1 MTILEKLR
9 KLRETS
15 KADVKL
21 TVFDLADR
29 KDELKKTINEMR
41 VGDVVGGIATINT
54 ILQNGQ
60 VVYVKVTHLPQ
71 SLKIRR
77 FWHYEIDAALD
88 HALTQYGA

>member
-1 MTILEKLR
+1 
-9 KLRETS
+9 
-15 KADVKL
+15 L

-41 VGDVVGGIATINT
+41 VGGVETINT